1 MKQYKAVFLDW
12 DDTIGDFHGA
22 AVRSLQ
28 DIYQKYRLDRFFFT
42 FETYY
47 DTYHPHNIE
56 LWERYGRSEVT
67 KDYLQHDRFAYPLF
81 RSVAKEQLGSE
92 RIETMADEIGDDFV
106 RLTTEYFSVLPY
118 AAETVRYLA
127 RKYPLTIVSNGFV
140 EVQYDKI
147 RRSGLQDCFR
157 YVVLSEEVGVQKPD
171 PAIFER
177 ALQLN
182 RLTADEVVM
191 VGDSFMSDI
200 QGAINAGIDQIWIQQ
215 NDIDDN
221 RPSTYKIS
229 SIRQLTDLL

>member
-1 MKQYKAVFLDW
+1 M
-12 DDTIGDFHGA
+12 
-22 AVRSLQ
+22 
-28 DIYQKYRLDRFFFT
+28 
-42 FETYY
+42 
-47 DTYHPHNIE
+47 
-56 LWERYGRSEVT
+56 
-67 KDYLQHDRFAYPLF
+67 
-81 RSVAKEQLGSE
+81 
-92 RIETMADEIGDDFV
+92 
-106 RLTTEYFSVLPY
+106 
-118 AAETVRYLA
+118 
-127 RKYPLTIVSNGFV
+127 
-140 EVQYDKI
+140 
-147 RRSGLQDCFR
+147 
-157 YVVLSEEVGVQKPD
+157 LSEEVGVQKPD

>member
-28 DIYQKYRLDRFFFT
+28 DIYQKYRLDRFFLT
-42 FETYY
+42 FEAYY

-67 KDYLQHDRFAYPLF
+67 KEYLQHDRFAYPLF

-118 AAETVRYLA
+118 ATETVRYLA

-215 NDIDDN
+215 NDIDP
-221 RPSTYKIS
+221 RPATYKID
-229 SIRQLTDLL
+229 SILQLQTLL